1 MFRFRSLATGVAVV
15 ALLVTSVAYAQGPR
29 GGGPFGGR
37 GGRGAFGPGL
47 ALNELNLSDAQKEQ
61 VREIRERNREQT
73 QQFAQRLNAA
83 AEKQRQ
89 AIETLPVNETLI
101 TSATQDMTAA
111 QVDLAI
117 QQARL
122 NADIWAVLTPEQQA
136 QATKLRAERK
146 ARMEERRQEIQ
157 QRRPNSRL
165 SPKPHEP
172 ILCLS
177 APSRLCV
184 KSEAASRPSP
194 ARIQR
199 RGASPPAPTSLRAV

>member
-61 VREIRERNREQT
+61 VREIRERNRDQT
-73 QQFAQRLNAA
+73 QQVMQRLNAA
-83 AEKQRQ
+83 AQKQRQ

-117 QQARL
+117 QEARL
-122 NADIWAVLTPEQQA
+122 NADIWSVLTPDQQA

-146 ARMEERRQEIQ
+146 AQMDERRQEIQ
-157 QRRPNSRL
+157 QRRQNR
-165 SPKPHEP
+165 
-172 ILCLS
+172 
-177 APSRLCV
+177 
-184 KSEAASRPSP
+184 
-194 ARIQR
+194 Q
-199 RGASPPAPTSLRAV
+199 